1 MIFEYI
7 WIYLIRRVDV
17 SSWLWCMDIFACNGF
32 INPRIY
38 NRTWHLGMGQVI
50 HSVPPKRRIFEPG
63 RVSLT
68 IFDPYFHAAVV
79 WSHDFSSFPV
89 WIFHFL
95 RNRQDSSQSWGL
107 GPFAESLIWMAPM
120 VFFSDQVFFFPG
132 FQEVCCG
139 GQPFL
144 SCVCCAGTIWHC
156 QTKHPLSSTPGY
168 ANRFI
173 NRRQGHPNLTWQA

>member
-50 HSVPPKRRIFEPG
+50 HSVPQKGESLNPAVFLWPSLTHTFMLLWYDPMTFLLSQFGSFTFCETARTPAKAGASVPSRSRWFGWHPRIFLVT
-63 RVSLT
+63 RC
-68 IFDPYFHAAVV
+68 
-79 WSHDFSSFPV
+79 
-89 WIFHFL
+89 
-95 RNRQDSSQSWGL
+95 
-107 GPFAESLIWMAPM
+107 
-120 VFFSDQVFFFPG
+120 FFPA
-132 FQEVCCG
+132 FQAICCG